1 MANEVNINQDVINHS
16 VAIDD
21 ARVQENAELK
31 YHRNFWSSAKG
42 HMRGWFAGGTLGT
55 IIGSGLGLAAL
66 SFATA
71 GAPLLPIFAAF
82 AVTGT
87 LFGVEA
93 YSAIAAAGAS
103 RAAGLAEKHARKLD
117 PANAGDPLKIAEDKL
132 MYDGRGHHYEFPP
145 DRDKGKIFSWKSGL
159 LGTTIGATGGAILG
173 FLGHELAAG
182 AIVHSV
188 GVGIAASVGTLA
200 LPVISAP
207 IMALAGAI
215 AFGIAG
221 MSFGV
226 DRGIFK
232 SLFNQ
237 IDFNIKGKI
246 HDGTCVD
253 IGKEQAIE
261 QGTVADLSQQR
272 LNRQAEIQH
281 LDKEY
286 NRKIFWG
293 GIKGA
298 FNGFAGG
305 IVIGAAVGLAVG
317 AVVFGGLALF
327 ATPVAASLLLPVFA
341 SAGAMFGMK
350 IFADAGREA
359 GAESTARAIDDEFER
374 NLALQERGIAPEP
387 AKKPEGQWFNLG
399 TGVIMGTI
407 GAAAG
412 LTLAPILAATPA
424 LAVLAPAAIT
434 GLSSL
439 TGGLFGAS
447 FGLGEKVIR
456 GITDTTDEVYYKTY
470 SSHSGKHDPE
480 FNQELPQPQ
489 HHHKIEI
496 TPEEAARLQAKQPE
510 KNFGEFVINQ
520 QQSVNLATQTGR

>member
-1 MANEVNINQDVINHS
+1 MAGNIDINHNVTYHS
-16 VAIDD
+16 AAIDD
-21 ARVQENAELK
+21 ARVEENAGQK

-42 HMRGWFAGGTLGT
+42 HMRGWFAGGTLGA
-55 IIGSGLGLAAL
+55 ILGSGLGLAAL

-71 GAPLLPIFAAF
+71 GVPLLPIFAAF

-87 LFGVEA
+87 IFGVEA

-103 RAAGLAEKHARKLD
+103 RAAGLAEKHARRLD
-117 PANAGDPLKIAEDKL
+117 PNNKNDPLKIAEDKL
-132 MYDGRGHHYEFPP
+132 MYDGRGHHYEFPQ
-145 DRDKGKIFSWKSGL
+145 DRDDGKIFSWKSGL
-159 LGTTIGATGGAILG
+159 LGTTIGAASGGILG
-173 FLGHELAAG
+173 FVGHDLVATSVMSAIGTSLGIASAPLALAAAG
-182 AIVHSV
+182 AIV
-188 GVGIAASVGTLA
+188 L
-200 LPVISAP
+200 
-207 IMALAGAI
+207 
-215 AFGIAG
+215 GIAG
-221 MSFGV
+221 MSFGIE
-226 DRGIFK
+226 RGFFK

-237 IDFNIKGKI
+237 IDFNVKGKI
-246 HDGTCVD
+246 HDGTCID

-261 QGTVADLSQQR
+261 QGLTVEDLNQQR
-272 LNRQAEIQH
+272 LNRQADIQH

-305 IVIGAAVGLAVG
+305 LVIGAAIGLAVG
-317 AVVFGGLALF
+317 GVVLGGLALF
-327 ATPVAASLLLPVFA
+327 ATPVSAALLLPAFA

-374 NLALQERGIAPEP
+374 NLALQERGMSPEP

-399 TGVIMGTI
+399 TGLIMGTI
-407 GAAAG
+407 GAVAG

-424 LAVLAPAAIT
+424 LAGLAPAAIT

-447 FGLGEKVIR
+447 FGLGDKIIR
-456 GITDTTDEVYYKTY
+456 GITDKTDEVYYTTY
-470 SSHSGKHDPE
+470 NNHSGKHDPE
-480 FNQELPQPQ
+480 FNKELPQPSNY
-489 HHHKIEI
+489 HKIEI
-496 TPEEAARLQAKQPE
+496 TPQEAAKLEAKPD
-510 KNFGEFVINQ
+510 KNFGEFMINR
-520 QQSVNLATQTGR
+520 QQSANIATQTGR